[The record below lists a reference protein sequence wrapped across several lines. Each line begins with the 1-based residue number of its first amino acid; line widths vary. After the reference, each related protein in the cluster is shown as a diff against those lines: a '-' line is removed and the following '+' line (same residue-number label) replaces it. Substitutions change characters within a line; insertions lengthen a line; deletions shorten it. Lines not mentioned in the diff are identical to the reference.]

1 MDTYKNKLQ
10 SIFNVLSKNEE
21 KTPSLL
27 SGNIGFVLFYFYF
40 ALYKN
45 DQKIYDHAIKN
56 LEKTITALQNE
67 SIPLLFSNGI
77 AGIGLTLQHL
87 IKNDFLIIKNNLF
100 KDYFSIL
107 ERRSISYLE
116 TEKFDYLH
124 GGLGIT
130 LFLLAIEEEV
140 NNKNYFYEV
149 INTLEKTKKGN
160 RTYKWSAKLNNEEG
174 VYNISLSHGMSSIII
189 ILSKIYNRYKI
200 EKAKELIEKG
210 VAFILNQKLP
220 KDNFHSIYPSLAL
233 ESTDKLY
240 SSRLA
245 WCYGD
250 LGIGFALLHAGRVLQ
265 KNDWIDE
272 AIQTFT
278 HAALRRNLKQ
288 NGLVDASFCHGTA
301 GVAHIFNRLYIDI
314 GIKLFKDASDY
325 WFEETLKMAK
335 FNDGLVGYKFYVGS
349 DEVIWKNEF
358 GLLQGIAGIGLTLI
372 SKVSDIEPA
381 WDELFLLS

>member
-149 INTLEKTKKGN
+149 INTLEKTKK
-160 RTYKWSAKLNNEEG
+160 RK
-174 VYNISLSHGMSSIII
+174 
-189 ILSKIYNRYKI
+189 
-200 EKAKELIEKG
+200 
-210 VAFILNQKLP
+210 
-220 KDNFHSIYPSLAL
+220 
-233 ESTDKLY
+233 
-240 SSRLA
+240 
-245 WCYGD
+245 
-250 LGIGFALLHAGRVLQ
+250 
-265 KNDWIDE
+265 
-272 AIQTFT
+272 
-278 HAALRRNLKQ
+278 
-288 NGLVDASFCHGTA
+288 
-301 GVAHIFNRLYIDI
+301 
-314 GIKLFKDASDY
+314 
-325 WFEETLKMAK
+325 
-335 FNDGLVGYKFYVGS
+335 
-349 DEVIWKNEF
+349 
-358 GLLQGIAGIGLTLI
+358 
-372 SKVSDIEPA
+372 
-381 WDELFLLS
+381 

>member
-1 MDTYKNKLQ
+1 
-10 SIFNVLSKNEE
+10 
-21 KTPSLL
+21 
-27 SGNIGFVLFYFYF
+27 
-40 ALYKN
+40 
-45 DQKIYDHAIKN
+45 
-56 LEKTITALQNE
+56 
-67 SIPLLFSNGI
+67 
-77 AGIGLTLQHL
+77 
-87 IKNDFLIIKNNLF
+87 
-100 KDYFSIL
+100 
-107 ERRSISYLE
+107 
-116 TEKFDYLH
+116 
-124 GGLGIT
+124 
-130 LFLLAIEEEV
+130 
-140 NNKNYFYEV
+140 
-149 INTLEKTKKGN
+149 
-160 RTYKWSAKLNNEEG
+160 
-174 VYNISLSHGMSSIII
+174 MSSIII

-335 FNDGLVGYKFYVGS
+335 FNDGLVGYKFLCWIGRSNLEKRVWS
-349 DEVIWKNEF
+349 
-358 GLLQGIAGIGLTLI
+358 IARY
-372 SKVSDIEPA
+372 SRNRANSYFKSV
-381 WDELFLLS
+381 